1 MKEKITN
8 KLFTENEYFKAC
20 CVNASVEPTI
30 RQASKFQNQKG
41 SAYKARKSVKVND
54 ENKGS

>member
-1 MKEKITN
+1 MKEKIKN

-20 CVNASVEPTI
+20 CVNVSIEPTM

-41 SAYKARKSVKVND
+41 IAYKARKQVKVN
-54 ENKGS
+54 EK